1 MRFIADTDDVG
12 PVGKQV
18 DILRKLLYG
27 GKENTS
33 AGATLQFGFQILATL
48 HLLYHAVAHE
58 LLGVEQQTREL
69 VVEVG
74 AVGNQNDSW
83 TAQGFAF
90 HQQSRQEEH
99 SQRLPAT
106 RSAEIGAAFAVAS
119 RVEFAVVQYILKERA
134 GSEVLR
140 ITADELLFVFGGVGE
155 IDKVMNHINEP
166 VFTEHSGNHRL
177 E

>member
-1 MRFIADTDDVG
+1 M
-12 PVGKQV
+12 
-18 DILRKLLYG
+18 
-27 GKENTS
+27 
-33 AGATLQFGFQILATL
+33 QFGFQVLATL

-58 LLGVEQQTREL
+58 LLGVEQQAREL

-74 AVGNQNDSW
+74 AVGNQNDGR

-99 SQRLPAT
+99 RQRLAAARSTKVGAT
-106 RSAEIGAAFAVAS
+106 FAVAS
-119 RVEFAVVQYILKERA
+119 RIEFAVVQYILKERA
-134 GSEVLR
+134 GSKVLR

-155 IDKVMNHINEP
+155 IDEVVNHIDEP
-166 VFTEHSGNHRL
+166 VFAEHSGNHRL